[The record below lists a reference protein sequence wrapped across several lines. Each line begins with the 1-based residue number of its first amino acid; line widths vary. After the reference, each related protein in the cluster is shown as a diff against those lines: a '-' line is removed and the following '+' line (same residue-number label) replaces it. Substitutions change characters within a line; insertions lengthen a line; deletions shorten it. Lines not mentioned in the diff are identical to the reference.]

1 MYAVIKSGGKQYR
14 VNTGDMLKLEKLPV
28 EIGGE
33 INFTEILMVHDDHN
47 LILGTPIVSGMAVKA
62 EVIEHGRH
70 KKIMVIMNH

>member
-47 LILGTPIVSGMAVKA
+47 FFVTPMLDNLCFD
-62 EVIEHGRH
+62 RH
-70 KKIMVIMNH
+70 TANNRRP